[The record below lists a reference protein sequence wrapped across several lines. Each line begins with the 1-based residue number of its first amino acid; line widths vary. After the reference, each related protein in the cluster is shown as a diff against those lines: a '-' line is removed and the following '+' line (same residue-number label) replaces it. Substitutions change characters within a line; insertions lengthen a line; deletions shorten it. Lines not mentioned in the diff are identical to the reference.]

1 MIGLSELEAAF
12 EIMVDSFVFVDK
24 NKDGHVSKDELVEAM
39 REGSSGQSSSDF
51 IALERF
57 GQFFSLSICNSQF
70 YINIL

>member
-1 MIGLSELEAAF
+1 
-12 EIMVDSFVFVDK
+12 MVDSFVFVDK

-57 GQFFSLSICNSQF
+57 GQFFSLSRFVTLSPH
-70 YINIL
+70 INIL